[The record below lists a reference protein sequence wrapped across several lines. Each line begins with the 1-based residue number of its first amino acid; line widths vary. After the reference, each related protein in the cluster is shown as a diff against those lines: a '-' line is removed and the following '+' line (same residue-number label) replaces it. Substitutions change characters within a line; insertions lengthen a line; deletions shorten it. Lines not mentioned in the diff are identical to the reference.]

1 MAPVEFQSR
10 GTIEQIKVKLH
21 FLSVFMFDLREFDL
35 FFVLFFSSVFFSR
48 FNCLWVDRVFALLA
62 NQNIMRRLLQI

>member
-21 FLSVFMFDLREFDL
+21 FLSVFMFDLREFERYL
-35 FFVLFFSSVFFSR
+35 FFSCCFFSSVFPGLIACGSIECLLFSR
-48 FNCLWVDRVFALLA
+48 
-62 NQNIMRRLLQI
+62 IKT